1 MADGAAPHL
10 ILASGSQTRAEML
23 RAAGLNFEV
32 VPAVVDEP
40 TLFEDARAK
49 VPNISPSAIAELLA
63 RAKAVEVSRRHPDA
77 LVIGGDQVLALGRE
91 MIFKAADRAEAKS
104 ILTKIKGRSHD
115 LHSAAAIAA
124 GGVVEWT
131 GADTARLTM
140 RDFSAAFLDDYL
152 DRAGGA
158 LTSSAGAYQIEGY
171 GVNLFEHVAGNHATI
186 LGLPLLALL
195 AELRAR
201 RVIQS

>member
-1 MADGAAPHL
+1 MSEAAAPRL
-10 ILASGSQTRAEML
+10 ILASGSQTRAGML

-32 VPAVVDEP
+32 VPAIVDEP
-40 TLFEDARAK
+40 ALFEDARAK
-49 VPNISPSAIAELLA
+49 SPNVSPGAIAELLA

-77 LVIGGDQVLALGRE
+77 LIIGGDQVLALGRE
-91 MIFKAADRAEAKS
+91 MIFKAKDRAEAKS
-104 ILTKIKGRSHD
+104 ILLKLKGRSHD
-115 LHSAAAIAA
+115 LHSAAALAT
-124 GGVVEWT
+124 GGVVDWT
-131 GADTARLTM
+131 GIDTARLTT

-186 LGLPLLALL
+186 LGLPLLGLL

-201 RVIQS
+201 RVVLS